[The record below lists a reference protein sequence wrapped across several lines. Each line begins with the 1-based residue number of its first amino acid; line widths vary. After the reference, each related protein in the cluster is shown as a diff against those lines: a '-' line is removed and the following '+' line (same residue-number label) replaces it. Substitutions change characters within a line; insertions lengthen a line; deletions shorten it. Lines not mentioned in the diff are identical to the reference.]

1 MLQDNVILSETRER
15 RFGNTPHFGRMP
27 LPIFLLENVGGHG
40 VVPRDPH
47 AAPGEESGSMLLER
61 EPQLTALRS
70 LLEAARLGR
79 GHTVVIS
86 GEAGIGKSTLTRA
99 FIHEVGEDARVLR
112 SACEDLSIAEPLAP
126 LFDLAREANWTLPET
141 LRSQGE
147 RIAVFSE
154 ALDVLASGDRPSVIL
169 VEDLHWADDATIDF
183 LRYVSRRIE
192 TRPILLIL
200 TSRDDERGGRVH
212 VRRIVGAVA
221 PETVTRMPLEPLS
234 MQAISQLAETAGRD
248 AGQLFELTG
257 GNAFY
262 VTELLRAE
270 PGTHPVSVQDSVLYR
285 ADRLPRAVRKV
296 LDAVSIFPRRAEK
309 HLVERLT
316 GGGESIETCFEVGLL
331 EDNDSFI
338 AFRHEL
344 ARQAVETAL
353 GDTERRRLNQRL
365 LDLLRGSAES
375 AHGRLMHHAA
385 IAGDRDA
392 IREFAPK
399 AAAEAEIA
407 GSIRQAVEF
416 LALAVDNMAHLDWK
430 ARADLH
436 ERYAFAAH
444 QIADYSVAFEAQ
456 NAALETYTQAGD
468 IVGEG
473 GSYRRLS
480 RYAWLMGDR
489 ARAREFA
496 ERAYRT
502 LANQR
507 GPELAM
513 ARSTIAQLEMLD
525 YNFAAVREH
534 CEAAIAIAEEFERPD
549 IIAHAKNN
557 LGMSLVYVDPDQGRA
572 LLAESLR
579 MSLDVKRSDDVAR
592 AYTNRAYFEMGL
604 MDLPAAL
611 ASVRAGLAF
620 CQAHEQEGFQQYK
633 SGTIAWILILQGR
646 WSDADAF
653 LANGFEQSSEA
664 VNRSQDFPTACSL
677 LCLAMRRGED
687 PNPLAVAYLDA
698 FVAEMDELQRL
709 SVYAELQGERAWLGQ
724 GDRDAAFDLLERVIA
739 RAGETPETVPFSLFW
754 LHRLGGEVDSDLPE
768 RVLVPIRHAIAGRWE
783 EAAKAWGAAGC
794 RYFEALAMAEG
805 DAEARERSVG
815 LLNQMGA
822 DAVVRKLLC
831 DWQERGLK
839 VAHQP
844 PRRVRRDHPSGLTR
858 RQLDVLSTLNEGLS
872 NAEIAEKLF
881 ISAKTVDHHVSA
893 ILAQIGVG
901 SRGEAAALAR
911 ARGWV

>member
-1 MLQDNVILSETRER
+1 
-15 RFGNTPHFGRMP
+15 
-27 LPIFLLENVGGHG
+27 
-40 VVPRDPH
+40 
-47 AAPGEESGSMLLER
+47 MLLER
-61 EPQLTALRS
+61 ERHLTALRS

-99 FIHEVGEDARVLR
+99 FIHEVGEDVRVLR

-126 LFDLAREANWTLPET
+126 LFDLAREANWTLPDT

-154 ALDVLASGDRPSVIL
+154 ALDVLGSGDRPSVIL

-200 TSRDDERGGRVH
+200 TSRDDERGGRIH

-262 VTELLRAE
+262 VTELLRTE

-285 ADRLPRAVRKV
+285 ADRLPQPVRKV
-296 LDAVSIFPRRAEK
+296 LDVVSIFPRRAEK
-309 HLVERLT
+309 HLVDRLT
-316 GGGESIETCFEVGLL
+316 GDGEGLEACFEVGLL
-331 EDNDSFI
+331 EENDSFI

-353 GDTERRRLNQRL
+353 SDTVRRRLNQRL
-365 LDLLRGSAES
+365 LDLLREGAEP

-385 IAGDRDA
+385 IAGAREA

-399 AAAEAEIA
+399 AAAEAELA
-407 GSIRQAVEF
+407 GSLHQAASF
-416 LALAVDNMAHLDWK
+416 LALAVENMSHLDWK
-430 ARADLH
+430 VRAELY

-444 QIADYSVAFEAQ
+444 QIADFTVAVEAQ
-456 NAALETYTQAGD
+456 NAALDTYKQNGD

-480 RYAWLMGDR
+480 RFAWLMGNR
-489 ARAREFA
+489 ARARDYA

-502 LANQR
+502 LANQP

-513 ARSTIAQLEMLD
+513 ARSTIAQLEVLD
-525 YNFAAVREH
+525 YNLAAVPEH
-534 CEAAIAIAEEFERPD
+534 CEVAIAIAEEFERPD

-557 LGMSLVYVDPDQGRA
+557 LSMSLMHVDPDRGQA
-572 LLAESLR
+572 LLDESLQI
-579 MSLDVKRSDDVAR
+579 SLNLKLSDDVAR

-604 MDLPAAL
+604 MNLPAAL
-611 ASVRAGLAF
+611 ESARAGLAF
-620 CQAHEQEGFQQYK
+620 CQAHEQEGFQRYQG
-633 SGTIAWILILQGR
+633 GTVAWILILQGL
-646 WSDADAF
+646 WSDADPY
-653 LANGFEQSSEA
+653 LANAFEQYSEI
-664 VNRSQDFPTACSL
+664 VNRSQVFPNACATL
-677 LCLAMRRGED
+677 WLAMRRGEE
-687 PNPLAVAYLDA
+687 PNPLAVSYLDG

-709 SVYAELQGERAWLGQ
+709 AAYAELQGERAWLGQ
-724 GDRDAAFDLLERVIA
+724 GDRETAVDFLERVIA
-739 RAGETPETVPFSLFW
+739 RAGETPETVPYSLFW
-754 LHRLGGEVDSDLPE
+754 LHRLGGKIDSNLTE
-768 RVLVPIRHAIAGRWE
+768 RVLAPVRHAIMGRWE
-783 EAAKAWGAAGC
+783 EAAKAWSAAGF
-794 RYFEALAMAEG
+794 RYFEALALAEG
-805 DAEARERSVG
+805 DAEARERSVE
-815 LLNQMGA
+815 LLNEMGA
-822 DAVVRKLLC
+822 AAVVRKLLC

-844 PRRVRRDHPSGLTR
+844 PRRARRDHPSGLTR